1 MLVLAEEEL
10 NEIDIDDQTTDT
22 KARVRSKKRIHYSLL
37 TLQVPRKHAV
47 IRMQY
52 VQ

>member
-1 MLVLAEEEL
+1 MLVLGEEL
-10 NEIDIDDQTTDT
+10 NEIDIDDATTNT
-22 KARVRSKKRIHYSLL
+22 KARVRSKKRIQYSLL
-37 TLQVPRKHAV
+37 TLQVPGKHAV